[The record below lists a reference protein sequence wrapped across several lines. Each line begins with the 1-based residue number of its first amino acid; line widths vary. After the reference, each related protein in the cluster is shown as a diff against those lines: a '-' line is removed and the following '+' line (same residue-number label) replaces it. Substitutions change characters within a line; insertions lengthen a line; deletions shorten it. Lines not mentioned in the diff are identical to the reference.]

1 MQDMEQ
7 VKKDLLVKY
16 YYENG
21 TINMPMYTVYQG
33 IHIWEW
39 LQGKKKK
46 YVKGKLSKKEIAFF
60 EKYGIIWDVF
70 GERWQVAYNAAKRYY
85 EEHGNLFI
93 PVDFVSDDGV
103 KLHSW
108 LLHQRGKYKMN
119 RLTQLQIQKLNDIE
133 MCWNWHEQKWMENY
147 SYLKRYYDEYG
158 NINIPSNFI
167 YCERKLGMWLS
178 TQRQAYRGNPNYHIT
193 KERIVLLNKLGMDWK
208 DNLKTQ
214 PI

>member
-7 VKKDLLVKY
+7 VKKDLLAKY
-16 YYENG
+16 YYEYG
-21 TINMPMYTVYQG
+21 SINMSMYTEYQG

-46 YVKGKLSKKEIAFF
+46 YVRGELSKKDIKFF

-70 GERWQVAYNAAKRYY
+70 GETWQVAYNAAKRYY
-85 EEHGNLFI
+85 EKYGNLFI

-103 KLHSW
+103 KLWSW
-108 LLHQRGKYKMN
+108 ILCQRSKYKKN
-119 RLTQLQIQKLNDIE
+119 KLTQAQIQKLNDIE
-133 MCWNWHEQKWMENY
+133 MCWNLYDQKWMESY
-147 SYLKRYYDEYG
+147 SYLKRYYEEHG
-158 NINIPSNFI
+158 NIGIPSDFI

-193 KERIVLLNKLGMDWK
+193 EERIVLLNKLGMEWK
-208 DNLKTQ
+208 KRASDY
-214 PI
+214 